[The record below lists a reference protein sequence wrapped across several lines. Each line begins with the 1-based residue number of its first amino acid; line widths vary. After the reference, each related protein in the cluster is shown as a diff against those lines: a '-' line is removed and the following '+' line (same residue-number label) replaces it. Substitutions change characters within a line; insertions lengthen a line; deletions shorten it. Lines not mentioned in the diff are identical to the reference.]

1 MIDESYLIRMSEVMR
16 DYYFN
21 LNHIFCEDEIIPII
35 VDKVDCR

>member
-1 MIDESYLIRMSEVMR
+1 MIDETYLIKMSEVMK

-35 VDKVDCR
+35 VDKVDCV

>member
-1 MIDESYLIRMSEVMR
+1 MIDEGYLIKMSEVMN

-35 VDKVDCR
+35 VDKVDCV

>member
-1 MIDESYLIRMSEVMR
+1 MIDEAYLIKMSEVMNN
-16 DYYFN
+16 YYFN

>member
-1 MIDESYLIRMSEVMR
+1 MIDEDYLIKMSDVMA

-21 LNHIFCEDEIIPII
+21 LNHIFCEDEIIHII

>member
-1 MIDESYLIRMSEVMR
+1 MIDEFYLIKMSEVMK